1 LKVCIPRLNDYLT
14 FQDEDLSFK
23 LIETV
28 DAFKLIDVPKE
39 TNQKVLFEE
48 LIETAFQ
55 IDESTT
61 FNLSTNLNQAK
72 KKAL

>member
-1 LKVCIPRLNDYLT
+1 MKVCIPRLNDYLT